1 MIQRRLLPELRA
13 ALADTPV
20 VVIHGPRQSGKT
32 TLARMIAGE
41 RPPRRYLT
49 FDDATTLAAAV
60 ADPAGF
66 IAALD
71 GPVVLDEVQRAP
83 ALFPAI
89 KAEVDRRRA
98 PGRFLLT
105 GSANVLL
112 VPRISESLA
121 GRVQILTLWP
131 FAQAEIEERGESF
144 IDDLFKGRTRKP
156 ASAPGKSLA
165 LLDRILRGG
174 YPEVHRRASADRRS
188 AWFASYLTTILQ
200 RDVRDLAHIEGL
212 TEMPRLLTLLASRTS
227 GLLNHADLSRSLSMP
242 QTTLKRYFALLEIT
256 FLIQTIPA
264 WAGNLGLRLSKSPK
278 VIIADTG
285 LACHM
290 LGLDRQRLVAEGNHR
305 GLLTESFVAGELI
318 KQSGWSATRS
328 RLLHFRAAS
337 GHEVDLVLEDAAG
350 RIVGVE
356 VKSAASVAASDF
368 NGLKALQAAAGKRF
382 LKGVVLYDAAETIPF
397 GSALSAV
404 PISSLWT
411 R

>member
-144 IDDLFKGRTRKP
+144 IDDLFNGRTRKP
-156 ASAPGKSLA
+156 ASTPGKSLA